1 MQLLT
6 DKEIASIRYHD
17 LADAKEAGNLHYDRL
32 ARLLKGESIRAL
44 TGGSAAPGCPPG
56 LFRSPD
62 GGLVQGHRGP
72 ACPTPACAD
81 VLGFNTLNV
90 ANFPVAGGGVGVV
103 TATPVVT
110 ISSGNA
116 SAFKATAFF
125 FEGRDAAAN
134 LANVPCLL
142 TDVSVSGVDQLVD
155 NGNTS
160 GITSAVFALTN
171 EPLPVGWDPFMDR
184 GAKQLN
190 LTFANI
196 LLAAVTLEVFGVLWG
211 SRE

>member
-6 DKEIASIRYHD
+6 HKEIKSIRHHD
-17 LADAKEAGNLHYDRL
+17 MADAREAGSIHWDRYR
-32 ARLLKGESIRAL
+32 RLLRGEKFAS
-44 TGGSAAPGCPPG
+44 TGATAPGCPPG
-56 LFRSPD
+56 IFNSAD
-62 GGLVQGHRGP
+62 GGIVQGHRGP

-110 ISSGNA
+110 VTSGNG
-116 SAFKATAFF
+116 SAFKATAIF
-125 FEGRDAAAN
+125 FEGRDAANA
-134 LANVPCLL
+134 LANVVCLL
-142 TDVSVSGVDQLVD
+142 SNVQVSGIDQLVD
-155 NGNTS
+155 NGNTA

-171 EPLPVGWDPFMDR
+171 NPLPVGWDPFMDR
-184 GAKQLN
+184 GQKLLS

-196 LLAAVTLEVFGVLWG
+196 LAAAVTLEIFGVMWG
-211 SRE
+211 SRID